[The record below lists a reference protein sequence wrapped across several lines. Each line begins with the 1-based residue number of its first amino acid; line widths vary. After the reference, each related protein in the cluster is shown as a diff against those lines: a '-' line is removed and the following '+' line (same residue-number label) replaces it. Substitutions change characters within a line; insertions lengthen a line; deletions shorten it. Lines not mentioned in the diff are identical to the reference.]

1 MFESEVWYSS
11 DLNTAYLDRRSLRV
25 FESRFLKSFFFFF
38 YFPRKN
44 RVVVRSVLWQ
54 KTNPCFAKIRVIV
67 NSRKVNSC
75 CSKSLFT
82 KKIEEKNR
90 AS

>member
-1 MFESEVWYSS
+1 MCLNRVFLNLFFSFVLFSEKKSRCSEV
-11 DLNTAYLDRRSLRV
+11 
-25 FESRFLKSFFFFF
+25 
-38 YFPRKN
+38 YFMAKKK
-44 RVVVRSVLWQ
+44 SVLRE
-54 KTNPCFAKIRVIV
+54 IRVIV
-67 NSRKVNSC
+67 NLRKVNSC